1 MRVTDEMLDL
11 LEPVRDLCVA
21 DLLAGMGEALND
33 GGEVDA
39 EPVDRDADGHI
50 RRAPPLNLP
59 RRHDFSVRAHGATI
73 LRRTSG
79 RAALRFAPVTTAVD
93 DRAAAR
99 IAPFD
104 WAAADIHLV
113 WDGPGAPDW
122 TPLRRWYLEWFQA
135 RFGEESPD
143 LLGVVHALHGPR
155 ADAAG
160 WRVTVDLGSCSV
172 RGFGAMLAALA
183 RAGFRDIRIGET
195 EDAL

>member
-21 DLLAGMGEALND
+21 DLLASMGEALAE

-39 EPVDRDADGHI
+39 EPVDRDADGRI

-59 RRHDFSVRAHGATI
+59 QRHDLA
-73 LRRTSG
+73 LRRTG
-79 RAALRFAPVTTAVD
+79 RSTTRSAAASPGLRFAPVTAEVAD
-93 DRAAAR
+93 GAAAR

-104 WAAADIHLV
+104 WAAAEIHV
-113 WDGPGAPDW
+113 ATDGLRAPDW

-155 ADAAG
+155 PDGSG
-160 WRVTVDLGSCSV
+160 WSFTIDLGSCSV
-172 RGFGAMLAALA
+172 RGFAGMLAALA
-183 RAGFRDIRIGET
+183 RAGCSEIRIGQT